1 MNVGCQGG
9 CLPQRCFACHSM
21 SAQVSHGGRVGICS
35 RGQRVSPVIAVQWY
49 PNDSWVATWFA
60 RGNPVSRPKRLW
72 VIYSYKGIV
81 RTEAK
86 KREFPHING
95 SCKLPASRVL
105 SAQFGSAVST
115 VRCMALLRTVIATSK
130 VRRQWLASDGQHFTG
145 QTVQRF
151 IPKPQLHGNCKR
163 CHPGCWETIAFPSKR
178 SAVLAR
184 LTSCTDR
191 SIAPGGDG

>member
-1 MNVGCQGG
+1 MLGAEVAACRNDVLLATVCQLRLVGHVGW
-9 CLPQRCFACHSM
+9 
-21 SAQVSHGGRVGICS
+21 VGICS

-49 PNDSWVATWFA
+49 PNESWVATWFA

-95 SCKLPASRVL
+95 SCKLPASKVL

-115 VRCMALLRTVIATSK
+115 VRCMALLRNVIATIYANN
-130 VRRQWLASDGQHFTG
+130 V
-145 QTVQRF
+145 
-151 IPKPQLHGNCKR
+151 
-163 CHPGCWETIAFPSKR
+163 
-178 SAVLAR
+178 
-184 LTSCTDR
+184 
-191 SIAPGGDG
+191 